1 MRMAFLVN
9 RVETEIDEYAT
20 TRLAKAAAL
29 MGHEVWYI
37 GLGDVKIGEPDGE
50 IGAHARPGI
59 ARDDDTLTAFVDRMK
74 ESSAERIRLDKLD
87 AVFLRN
93 DSIEDLQDR
102 PWASS
107 LGAVFGQLLV
117 AHGVTV
123 VNDPTVLL
131 RAAAKVYL
139 DEFPAEI
146 RPRSLVTRNEE
157 DVRNFISSVGR
168 SIIKPLYGA
177 KGRNVF
183 MVDGE
188 DEPNLNQIMEAVLED
203 GYIYAQGYVDGA
215 EEGDMR
221 IFLLDGEL
229 IEVDGHISAFRRVPD
244 GNDPRANISTGG
256 RMQPGDITENM
267 RAVVEAMRDKLV
279 QDGMFF
285 VGIDVIGDK
294 VVEINAESPGGLQA
308 IERLY
313 EVDICPVVIDALE
326 RRTRM
331 ARARPSFDTPTT
343 TAPGFSPQRA
353 GQQERVGHFAWTP
366 LFQHQHDG
374 SPSSPTGRSPS
385 VAVSTNSGR

>member
-1 MRMAFLVN
+1 M
-9 RVETEIDEYAT
+9 
-20 TRLAKAAAL
+20 KA
-29 MGHEVWYI
+29 
-37 GLGDVKIGEPDGE
+37 
-50 IGAHARPGI
+50 
-59 ARDDDTLTAFVDRMK
+59 
-74 ESSAERIRLDKLD
+74 
-87 AVFLRN
+87 
-93 DSIEDLQDR
+93 
-102 PWASS
+102 
-107 LGAVFGQLLV
+107 
-117 AHGVTV
+117 
-123 VNDPTVLL
+123 
-131 RAAAKVYL
+131 YL

-146 RPRSLVTRNEE
+146 RPRSLLTRNEE

-168 SIIKPLYGA
+168 CIIKPLCGA

-188 DEPNLNQIMEAVLED
+188 DEPNLNQMMEAVLDD

-229 IEVDGHISAFRRVPD
+229 IEVDGHVSAFRRVPE

-256 RMQPGDITENM
+256 RMQPEDITETT

-285 VGIDVIGDK
+285 VGIDVIGDN

-326 RRTRM
+326 RRTRNG
-331 ARARPSFDTPTT
+331 AGTPT
-343 TAPGFSPQRA
+343 ANG
-353 GQQERVGHFAWTP
+353 
-366 LFQHQHDG
+366 
-374 SPSSPTGRSPS
+374 
-385 VAVSTNSGR
+385 

>member
-1 MRMAFLVN
+1 MRIAFLVN

-29 MGHEVWYI
+29 MGHEVWYV
-37 GLGDVKIGEPDGE
+37 GLGDLRIGEPDGE
-50 IGAHARPGI
+50 IGAHARPGM
-59 ARDDDTLTAFVDRMK
+59 AREDDTLTVFVDRMK
-74 ESSAERIRLDKLD
+74 ERSAERIRLDKLD

-93 DSIEDLQDR
+93 DSIEDLQER

-107 LGAVFGQLLV
+107 FGAVFGELLMKR
-117 AHGVTV
+117 GVTV

-131 RAAAKVYL
+131 RAATKVYL

-146 RPRSLVTRNEE
+146 RPRSLMTRNDE
-157 DVRNFISSVGR
+157 DVRDFISSVGR
-168 SIIKPLYGA
+168 SIIKPLCGA

-229 IEVDGHISAFRRVPD
+229 IEVDGQFAAFQRVPE

-256 RMQPGDITENM
+256 SMQSGEITEEQ
-267 RAVVEAMRDKLV
+267 RAMVEAMRDKLV

-294 VVEINAESPGGLQA
+294 VIEINAESPGGLQA

-313 EVDICPVVIDALE
+313 EVDISPVVIDALE
-326 RRTRM
+326 RRTRNGTG
-331 ARARPSFDTPTT
+331 TPK
-343 TAPGFSPQRA
+343 ANG
-353 GQQERVGHFAWTP
+353 
-366 LFQHQHDG
+366 
-374 SPSSPTGRSPS
+374 
-385 VAVSTNSGR
+385 

>member
-1 MRMAFLVN
+1 MRIAFLVN
-9 RVETEIDEYAT
+9 RVETEVDEYAT

-37 GLGDVKIGEPDGE
+37 GLGDLRIGEPDGE

-74 ESSAERIRLDKLD
+74 ESSAKRIRMDKLD

-107 LGAVFGQLLV
+107 LGAVFGELLA

-123 VNDPTVLL
+123 VNDPTVLM
-131 RAAAKVYL
+131 RAATKVYL

-146 RPRSLVTRNEE
+146 RPRSLMTRNEE
-157 DVRNFISSVGR
+157 DVRDFITSVGR
-168 SIIKPLYGA
+168 CIIKPLCGA

-183 MVDGE
+183 IVDGV

-229 IEVDGHISAFRRVPD
+229 IEVDGHVSAFRRVPE

-256 RMQPGDITENM
+256 RMQPGDITEKT

-294 VVEINAESPGGLQA
+294 VIEINAESPGGLQA

-326 RRTRM
+326 RRTQ
-331 ARARPSFDTPTT
+331 T
-343 TAPGFSPQRA
+343 
-353 GQQERVGHFAWTP
+353 
-366 LFQHQHDG
+366 
-374 SPSSPTGRSPS
+374 
-385 VAVSTNSGR
+385 

>member
-1 MRMAFLVN
+1 M
-9 RVETEIDEYAT
+9 
-20 TRLAKAAAL
+20 
-29 MGHEVWYI
+29 
-37 GLGDVKIGEPDGE
+37 
-50 IGAHARPGI
+50 
-59 ARDDDTLTAFVDRMK
+59 
-74 ESSAERIRLDKLD
+74 DKLD

-107 LGAVFGQLLV
+107 LGAVFGELLA

-123 VNDPTVLL
+123 VNDPTVLM
-131 RAAAKVYL
+131 RAATKVYL

-146 RPRSLVTRNEE
+146 RPRSLMTRNEE
-157 DVRNFISSVGR
+157 DVRNFITSVGR
-168 SIIKPLYGA
+168 TIIKPLCGA

-183 MVDGE
+183 IVDGV

-229 IEVDGHISAFRRVPD
+229 IEVDGHVSAFRRVPE

-256 RMQPGDITENM
+256 RMQPGDITETT
-267 RAVVEAMRDKLV
+267 RAMVEAMRDKLV

-294 VVEINAESPGGLQA
+294 VIEINAESPGGLQA

-326 RRTRM
+326 RRTQ
-331 ARARPSFDTPTT
+331 T
-343 TAPGFSPQRA
+343 
-353 GQQERVGHFAWTP
+353 
-366 LFQHQHDG
+366 
-374 SPSSPTGRSPS
+374 
-385 VAVSTNSGR
+385 

>member
-1 MRMAFLVN
+1 MRIAFLVN
-9 RVETEIDEYAT
+9 NVQTEVDEYAT

-29 MGHEVWYI
+29 MGHEVWYV
-37 GLGDVKIGEPDGE
+37 GLGDLRIGEPDGE
-50 IGAHARPGI
+50 IGAHACSGM
-59 ARDDDTLTAFVDRMK
+59 AWDGDTLTSFVDRMK
-74 ESSAERIRLDKLD
+74 EGSAKRIRLDKLD

-93 DSIEDLQDR
+93 DSIEDLKDR

-107 LGAVFGQLLV
+107 LGSVFGQLLF

-131 RAAAKVYL
+131 RGGTKMYL

-146 RPRSLVTRNEE
+146 RPRSLITRNEE
-157 DVRNFISSVGR
+157 DIRNFISCVGR
-168 SIIKPLYGA
+168 AIIKPLCGA

-183 MVDGE
+183 MVDGD
-188 DEPNLNQIMEAVLED
+188 DEPNLNQIMETVLED

-221 IFLLDGEL
+221 IFLLEGEL
-229 IEVDGHISAFRRVPD
+229 IEVDGHISAFRRVPN

-256 RMQPGDITENM
+256 RMQPADISETT

-279 QDGMFF
+279 QDGMFL
-285 VGIDVIGDK
+285 VGIDMIGDK

-326 RRTRM
+326 RRTQ
-331 ARARPSFDTPTT
+331 T
-343 TAPGFSPQRA
+343 
-353 GQQERVGHFAWTP
+353 
-366 LFQHQHDG
+366 
-374 SPSSPTGRSPS
+374 
-385 VAVSTNSGR
+385 

>member
-29 MGHEVWYI
+29 MGHEVWYV
-37 GLGDVKIGEPDGE
+37 GLGDLRIGEPDGE
-50 IGAHARPGI
+50 IGAHARPGV
-59 ARDDDTLTAFVDRMK
+59 ARDDDTLTVFVDRMK

-107 LGAVFGQLLV
+107 LGAVFGQLLMKR
-117 AHGVTV
+117 GVTV

-131 RAAAKVYL
+131 RAGTKVYL

-146 RPRSLVTRNEE
+146 RPRSLMTRNEE
-157 DVRNFISSVGR
+157 DVRDFISSVGR

-229 IEVDGHISAFRRVPD
+229 IEVDGHVAAFQRVPE

-256 RMQPGDITENM
+256 SDATRGNHRAKARGGGGVARQAGPG
-267 RAVVEAMRDKLV
+267 RDVL
-279 QDGMFF
+279 
-285 VGIDVIGDK
+285 
-294 VVEINAESPGGLQA
+294 
-308 IERLY
+308 
-313 EVDICPVVIDALE
+313 
-326 RRTRM
+326 RRHR
-331 ARARPSFDTPTT
+331 RDRRQSRRD
-343 TAPGFSPQRA
+343 QRR
-353 GQQERVGHFAWTP
+353 EP
-366 LFQHQHDG
+366 
-374 SPSSPTGRSPS
+374 GRSAGDRAS
-385 VAVSTNSGR
+385 VRASISARS